1 MNEIEALQA
10 SLAVRGN
17 HTRLKRL
24 MKRAEQGEKLHIG
37 FLGGSIT
44 QGSLASTKE
53 TCYAALVYQWWKK
66 KFPQSEFSYIN
77 AGIGGTT
84 SLYGAART
92 WEDLMRYRPDFVVVD
107 FTVNDEATEFFQETY
122 EGVIRQ
128 VYGDETKPAVV
139 IMNNVYY
146 DTGTNAQEFH
156 NQIGAYYQI
165 PCISM
170 KDSIYQMI
178 QTGSYKEEEI
188 TSDHLHP
195 NDKGHGLVAEMIT
208 HFLDVVYRDI
218 NIEEIE
224 PNYPVPMTE
233 NRYEHAKHWQIT
245 NCRPK
250 LEGFM
255 TDPRERTAMLDLYK
269 NGWIAERKGEKII
282 FELECSGIS
291 IQYLKSIHQP
301 RPVAN
306 AILDGDVAHPIRLDA
321 NFDET
326 WGDCLYL
333 QTILH
338 GGEKKRHK
346 LEIEIVQDS
355 PEQAGEFYLVSI
367 ITD

>member
-1 MNEIEALQA
+1 
-10 SLAVRGN
+10 
-17 HTRLKRL
+17 
-24 MKRAEQGEKLHIG
+24 
-37 FLGGSIT
+37 
-44 QGSLASTKE
+44 
-53 TCYAALVYQWWKK
+53 
-66 KFPQSEFSYIN
+66 
-77 AGIGGTT
+77 
-84 SLYGAART
+84 
-92 WEDLMRYRPDFVVVD
+92 MRYRPDFVVVD

-188 TSDHLHP
+188 TPDHLHP
-195 NDKGHGLVAEMIT
+195 NDKGHELVAEMIT
-208 HFLDVVYRDI
+208 HFLDVVYKDI

-224 PNYPVPMTE
+224 PDYPVPMTE
-233 NRYEHAKHWQIT
+233 NRYEHAKRWQIT

-269 NGWIAERKGEKII
+269 NGWIAERKGEKNYI
-282 FELECSGIS
+282 
-291 IQYLKSIHQP
+291 
-301 RPVAN
+301 
-306 AILDGDVAHPIRLDA
+306 
-321 NFDET
+321 
-326 WGDCLYL
+326 
-333 QTILH
+333 
-338 GGEKKRHK
+338 
-346 LEIEIVQDS
+346 
-355 PEQAGEFYLVSI
+355 
-367 ITD
+367 